1 MKRSMKVIS
10 ILNQKLVQ
18 EKEKEIKTLTQV
30 VETKAKLVESQ
41 KKAKE
46 LHQSL
51 LETSDK
57 SFAETL

>member
-1 MKRSMKVIS
+1 MKVIS